1 MELCQ
6 WHISYFYIMQL
17 CYWHIWYFLYF
28 MELYQGHICCFFS
41 YVSDLLYV
49 LYFSDKPQQEQIKS
63 PTDGVTASSG
73 MNYTWVEVYITFI
86 VAKAYFICNSQS
98 VFKKRERGWE
108 GGIYY
113 FWPYEIFF
121 QLQWL
126 RRAEGGAKMLGVFR
140 VKNHDFTPKNL
151 IFSNFREDPPLLYN
165 KTVKLMIKKAWNVS
179 HTPLGA
185 SPYHYY
191 KSLSEKKT
199 LP

>member
-1 MELCQ
+1 MISAKASLGWIKHCLTVWLAITMAMCTTLCMLPGTCYFMELCQ

-98 VFKKRERGWE
+98 VFKKRERRWE
-108 GGIYY
+108 GGIY
-113 FWPYEIFF
+113 
-121 QLQWL
+121 
-126 RRAEGGAKMLGVFR
+126 
-140 VKNHDFTPKNL
+140 
-151 IFSNFREDPPLLYN
+151 
-165 KTVKLMIKKAWNVS
+165 
-179 HTPLGA
+179 
-185 SPYHYY
+185 
-191 KSLSEKKT
+191 
-199 LP
+199 